1 MVRTVMIPGRS
12 RKRNTTEH
20 SAATRRRRRRKSR
33 ALLVSL
39 AIIVISLTMITGVT
53 WAWFHAK
60 ALTGASSV
68 TTGFMNA
75 ELLMSEDDIKEQI
88 VKADPENYPTTA
100 EVTPEAV
107 AAYIAEY
114 KLTETYKRQV
124 GTPGGALG
132 AEETYHVITDKDV
145 KAITLKNV
153 EPGQVYPVHFY
164 VANTGEL
171 AFTYSAGFRVDES
184 ITGLERLD
192 REVADEENHIYG
204 STPEDIENNPDFIKR
219 NRVLTRYQK
228 RLQEDPEDP
237 DKVTGYEGGHLE
249 DVLKVYLVPEG
260 ISEGHE
266 REVLTHDDD
275 PDGNPYYVGTIA
287 EIMGKEFEAQEEPE
301 IEAEDGREEDGEEE
315 TQTALLNRVFTGYL
329 LPESEVRDQE
339 APAELGRIIHPKH
352 VTIVDESG
360 TVIRE
365 EENAAELGRLRFII
379 VAPDDMNNSYQYAQ
393 LKISLGAY
401 ATQVEYETDGTGY
414 RIYDRGA
421 HETPPDIAIPAEET
435 EDNDALSSPLLQT
448 VLSDLAQAEAE
459 DAEIGGAAVIDDVNT
474 DAAPQPRA
482 KVLKSRSPVNKTEE
496 ENRTEEAASENGAGT
511 ATGPGAENGAG
522 TAADIGYGTADT
534 TTARTADNASGSSL
548 ASPSE
553 TAEQ

>member
-1 MVRTVMIPGRS
+1 MTGRS

-20 SAATRRRRRRKSR
+20 SAATRMRRRRKSR

-114 KLTETYKRQV
+114 KLTETYKRKV
-124 GTPGGALG
+124 GDYYG

-237 DKVTGYEGGHLE
+237 EKVTGYEGGHLE
-249 DVLKVYLVPEG
+249 DVLKVYLVPED
-260 ISEGHE
+260 ISEGRE

-287 EIMGKEFEAQEEPE
+287 EIMGKEFETQEEPE
-301 IEAEDGREEDGEEE
+301 IEAEDGEEE

-339 APAELGRIIHPKH
+339 APAEMGRIINPKS
-352 VTIVDESG
+352 VTIVDDSG
-360 TVIRE
+360 TVIRTE
-365 EENAAELGRLRFII
+365 DNATELGKLRFII

-393 LKISLGAY
+393 LKLSLGAY

-496 ENRTEEAASENGAGT
+496 ENRTEEAASETGAGT

-522 TAADIGYGTADT
+522 TAADTGYGTADT